1 MKQHMY
7 KIIKYTS
14 QTYTSQTYTS
24 QTYTFLYHEKH
35 NSKNYF
41 KKYKIITNL
50 LNK

>member
-1 MKQHMY
+1 MKQQRVC
-7 KIIKYTS
+7 KTIK
-14 QTYTSQTYTS
+14 YTS